1 MVTNDILETMEPVK
15 ASSKQYMESPEVE
28 AVAKAIIKNH
38 NLDFG
43 PADIVYFLVYP
54 NISKKKAAQA
64 IKCSDL
70 VRFYSGND
78 FAVKV
83 SGELWDMLDSKTKE
97 LMIYHQLLHFSA
109 TFNSKNAEWK
119 FSIRK
124 PSYTNYYEID
134 DKHGNEFHKTI
145 QATMSSLYDMEPK
158 DEDQISLF

>member
-97 LMIYHQLLHFSA
+97 LMQLLTVKMQSGSSVFA
-109 TFNSKNAEWK
+109 N
-119 FSIRK
+119 
-124 PSYTNYYEID
+124 
-134 DKHGNEFHKTI
+134 
-145 QATMSSLYDMEPK
+145 QATPITMKLMISMEMNSIKPYK
-158 DEDQISLF
+158 LP